1 MRSPSRCCTC
11 EAGGAPGLGSR
22 KGTRLGGRAGSGRE
36 GAGPFSVPRLLP
48 AQPTAH
54 TQPCS
59 TPRTENT
66 GSGRGWGV
74 NPGWWGA
81 LCPPFLPQ
89 APAPLCPRLSCPRP
103 TVYRGPAW
111 ASVSSSGGR
120 AGLPR
125 FEGQPC
131 VPRRE
136 RLVYAPAHRTPV
148 PFSLWQEEGKWRCGG
163 YFSSPG
169 GSWPEA
175 GLYRRPGLL
184 SPAQALHRVRA
195 ASCQSV
201 HAPRPPGPGHP
212 TPTAEGR
219 SRAGGGRGK
228 EGQTC

>member
-1 MRSPSRCCTC
+1 MRSPSCCCTC

-48 AQPTAH
+48 AQPAAH

-89 APAPLCPRLSCPRP
+89 APAPLCPQLSCPRP

-131 VPRRE
+131 VP
-136 RLVYAPAHRTPV
+136 LSGASGVCPCPPHPSPILPV
-148 PFSLWQEEGKWRCGG
+148 
-163 YFSSPG
+163 
-169 GSWPEA
+169 
-175 GLYRRPGLL
+175 
-184 SPAQALHRVRA
+184 
-195 ASCQSV
+195 
-201 HAPRPPGPGHP
+201 
-212 TPTAEGR
+212 
-219 SRAGGGRGK
+219 AGGGEVEVRGPLQQPWGLLAGGGAVPQARPPLTRSGSAQG
-228 EGQTC
+228 EGCVLSVCPCS